1 MTKKP
6 LLLIFATACLAL
18 LTQAQDVVLKI
29 VGGEKPAIAVADF
42 RGAGESA
49 PFMEVFNKTLFGDLD
64 NSGMFKMTAK
74 SLFPLEVP
82 QQPSDFQ
89 PPAAP
94 PLPVRGRPAPTP
106 AKKGPWL
113 TDWSSPPVSA
123 KYLAFG
129 YAAAQNGQIV
139 LAGWLFDVEQPNLA
153 GAQLIGKRYFGP
165 LSDIGARQVAH
176 EFAADIIAKF
186 GGESLL
192 GSKIYFTSDRTGH
205 KEIWSMDPDG
215 ANQKQI
221 TRYRSISFTPAVSP
235 DGKKLAFTS
244 YAKGDPGIF
253 VFSLETERQLLF
265 YNQRAGLNATP
276 NFTPD
281 GQHILY
287 ASSASGYTN
296 IYMADVDG
304 GNLQRISTSRR
315 IEVEPKPN
323 PKTGRDIVFV
333 SGRSGPQQIWK
344 MSLDGTNA
352 EMLTSGEGDA
362 SNPSWHPNGEIIAFS
377 WTKGF
382 EPGNFNIFL
391 MDVAS
396 RHIDQLT
403 HGRGRNENPN
413 WAPDGQH
420 LVFASNRNGSMQIFS
435 MLADGTH
442 VVQLTTQGRNQM
454 PVWGK

>member
-6 LLLIFATACLAL
+6 LLLLFAISGLVL
-18 LTQAQDVVLKI
+18 LSQAQDVVLKI

-42 RGAGESA
+42 RGGGDSA
-49 PFMEVFNKTLFGDLD
+49 PYMGVFNKTLYGDLD
-64 NSGMFKMTAK
+64 DSGLFKMTAK

-89 PPAAP
+89 PPPAP
-94 PLPVRGRPAPTP
+94 PVAVKGRPAPAP
-106 AKKGPWL
+106 VKKGPWL
-113 TDWSSPPVSA
+113 TDWSSPPVSS

-129 YAAAQNGQIV
+129 YAASQNGQIV
-139 LAGWLFDVEQPNLA
+139 LAGWLFDVEQPNVA

-165 LSDIGARQVAH
+165 LSDLGARQVAH

-186 GGESLL
+186 GGESTL
-192 GSKIYFTSDRTGH
+192 GSHIYFVSDRSGN
-205 KEIWSMDPDG
+205 KEIWSMEPDG

-221 TRYRSISFTPAVSP
+221 TRYKSISFTPAVSP

-244 YAKGDPGIF
+244 FAKGDPGIF
-253 VFSLETERQLLF
+253 VFSLETERQLSF
-265 YNQRAGLNATP
+265 YNQRAPTNATP

-287 ASSASGYTN
+287 ASSASGYLN
-296 IYMADVDG
+296 IYMADLDG

-396 RHIDQLT
+396 RRIDQLT

-413 WAPDGQH
+413 WAPDGRH

>member
-6 LLLIFATACLAL
+6 LLLIFAAAGIAL
-18 LTQAQDVVLKI
+18 LSQAQDVVLKI
-29 VGGEKPAIAVADF
+29 VGGAKPAIAVADF
-42 RGAGESA
+42 RGAGEAA
-49 PFMEVFNKTLFGDLD
+49 PFMAVFNKTLYGDLGD
-64 NSGMFKMTAK
+64 SGLFEMTPK
-74 SLFPLEVP
+74 SLFPIEVP

-94 PLPVRGRPAPTP
+94 PAPVRGRPSPPA

-113 TDWSSPPVSA
+113 TDWSEPPPDA

-129 YAAAQNGQIV
+129 YAAAQNGQFV

-176 EFAADIIAKF
+176 EFAAEIIAKF

-192 GSKIYFTSDRTGH
+192 GSRIYFVSDRTGH
-205 KEIWSMDPDG
+205 KEIWSMDADG

-221 TRYRSISFTPAVSP
+221 TRYRSISFTPSVSP

-244 YAKGDPGIF
+244 FAKGDPGIF

-265 YNQRAGLNATP
+265 YNQRAPTNATP

-281 GQHILY
+281 GQRILY
-287 ASSASGYTN
+287 ASSASGFLN

-315 IEVEPKPN
+315 IEVEPKAN

-362 SNPSWHPNGEIIAFS
+362 SNPAWHPNGEIIAFS
-377 WTKGF
+377 WTRGL

-403 HGRGRNENPN
+403 HGKGRNENPN
-413 WAPDGQH
+413 WAPDGRH